1 MVHLAVWDHES
12 GNQDKIR
19 DDINKVLQDGASKAA
34 SALMLEALSHF
45 NCLHWAHPI
54 SWPVRSRMILLAN
67 MSTLFRREI

>member
-34 SALMLEALSHF
+34 SALAGGD
-45 NCLHWAHPI
+45 
-54 SWPVRSRMILLAN
+54 LAGQGE
-67 MSTLFRREI
+67 R